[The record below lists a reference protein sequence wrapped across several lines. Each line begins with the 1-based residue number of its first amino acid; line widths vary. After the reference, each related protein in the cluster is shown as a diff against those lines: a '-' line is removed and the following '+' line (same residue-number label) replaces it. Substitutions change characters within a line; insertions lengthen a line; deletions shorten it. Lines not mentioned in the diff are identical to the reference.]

1 MTQNN
6 TVIEYPKGLSSIPY
20 ASFLQIEKYSYDEA
34 QKSVAKSFNDGLGSL
49 NRSVLSK
56 VLRAGGDGAAIAY
69 AAGTPSDEFIDKMLN
84 QYKTPEV
91 TTTYKRKLNKQQK
104 NRGFSETVSV
114 TTGGDTINI
123 TDENIDP
130 STKVQLKNGETT
142 TVGQLLQKK
151 KDRIAKKNKGLMAS
165 RCMLPLP
172 NEFQYKYGAD
182 WNNEFRLG
190 TLALAADDLG
200 RFGLLATGGALAG
213 GSLAFL
219 EGKLTKGSQIGK
231 ISGVD
236 ATKLVQGAAK
246 GVQFATN
253 PFGVNSEFNPKNLAG
268 LAGLAPNENSIQFF
282 ERMQGREFS
291 FRFELAARNK
301 PESNRIIEIIEWFK
315 RGMHPNAKS
324 GRGSAVVLTF
334 PDVFVLTPKFVKCTE
349 DGEVLGDP
357 IQHPM
362 MPRTKLCALTGL
374 TINTTPFG
382 QLQTVFDGSIPIV
395 TMELQFKE
403 TTKLTRVDME
413 GATYTENRDSQ
424 IIGGDNDIAKATSTS
439 EGGFVTDP
447 DAQYTGEVS
456 F

>member
-1 MTQNN
+1 MTQKN
-6 TVIEYPKGLSSIPY
+6 TVIEYPTGLSAIPY
-20 ASFLQIEKYSYDEA
+20 ASFLQLEKYSYDEA
-34 QKSVAKSFNDGLGSL
+34 QKTVAKTFNDANGSY
-49 NRSVLSK
+49 NRSVISD
-56 VLRAGGDGAAIAY
+56 VVRFGANRLAEAY
-69 AAGTPSDEFIDKMLN
+69 GSGTPTDNFSDYALN
-84 QYKTPEV
+84 EYKTESV
-91 TTTYKRKLNKQQK
+91 LLSTRKTS
-104 NRGFSETVSV
+104 RGTKKKYSGSR
-114 TTGGDTINI
+114 TINI
-123 TDENIDP
+123 TDPNVDP
-130 STKVQLKNGETT
+130 STRVVLKNGETT

-151 KDRIAKKNKGLMAS
+151 QDLIDKKNKGLMAE

-182 WNNEFRLG
+182 WSNEFKLG
-190 TLALAADDLG
+190 TLALAADEAG
-200 RFGLLATGGALAG
+200 KFAALATVGGVAG
-213 GSLAFL
+213 AGL
-219 EGKLTKGSQIGK
+219 EFAAGKLSTGSNIAKVG
-231 ISGVD
+231 GVD
-236 ATKLVQGAAK
+236 ATKLVQGFTK
-246 GVQFATN
+246 GASTATN
-253 PFGVNSEFNPKNLAG
+253 PFKVNSPLNPKNLAG

-301 PESNRIIEIIEWFK
+301 KESNRIIEIIEWFK
-315 RGMHPNAKS
+315 RGMHPNAKN

-349 DGEVLGDP
+349 DGEPLGDP

-413 GATYTENRDSQ
+413 GATYTDKRNSKL
-424 IIGGDNDIAKATSTS
+424 IAGVGFTATS
-439 EGGFVTDP
+439 EGGFIANE
-447 DAQYTGEVS
+447 DASFTGEVS

>member
-6 TVIEYPKGLSSIPY
+6 TVIEYPTGLSSIPY

-49 NRSVLSK
+49 NRSVISK
-56 VLRAGGDGAAIAY
+56 VLRAGGDAAAKAY
-69 AAGTPSDEFIDKMLN
+69 AAGTPDDKFIDNMLN
-84 QYKTPEV
+84 KYKTPEV
-91 TTTYKRKLNKQQK
+91 VTKEKRGS
-104 NRGFSETVSV
+104 RTFTSTS
-114 TTGGDTINI
+114 GGKTLNI

-130 STKVQLKNGETT
+130 STVIQLRNGETT
-142 TVGQLLQKK
+142 TAGQLLQKK

-190 TLALAADDLG
+190 TLALAADDVG
-200 RFGLLATGGALAG
+200 RLGLLATGGALAG

-219 EGKLTKGSQIGK
+219 EGKLTQGNQIAKLGS
-231 ISGVD
+231 VD
-236 ATKLVQGAAK
+236 ATKIIQGAAGGAK
-246 GVQFATN
+246 FATN
-253 PFGVNSEFNPKNLAG
+253 PFNVNSEFNPKNLAG

-301 PESNRIIEIIEWFK
+301 KESEKIIEIIEWFK

-349 DGEVLGDP
+349 EGEPLGDP

-403 TTKLTRVDME
+403 TTKLTRLDME
-413 GATYTENRDSQ
+413 GASYTEKRKSK
-424 IIGGDNDIAKATSTS
+424 ILMVGTS
-439 EGGFVTDP
+439 EGGFIADP
-447 DAQYTGEVS
+447 DTQFNGEVS
-456 F
+456 Y